1 MNTGYNIIDDSDFT
15 SKIEDT
21 PLIICSAGCYRL
33 VKQQH
38 LKTYRCNGRKD
49 FQLLY
54 ITQGKGYFKR
64 DGNFFEL
71 KEGELIIYYPD
82 EVQEYDYFL
91 KDKPEVYWLHFAGTL
106 ASQLLAPF
114 TLDSLHKVK
123 IGLHGS
129 YLNLWNKIIGEIQI
143 KEEHYEQLTNLYL
156 QELLLKMLRG
166 NILIDHNML
175 NKKALFRNIME
186 DFHNQYNQNTKISE
200 YALKNHIS
208 TCWLIRG
215 FKEETGFTPQ
225 IYITKIRMN
234 KAKEL
239 LLYSELSIN
248 EIASIIGYENPL
260 YFSRIFKKNMNL
272 SPNNYRKKYLYV
284 K

>member
-1 MNTGYNIIDDSDFT
+1 MYAIRS
-15 SKIEDT
+15 
-21 PLIICSAGCYRL
+21 
-33 VKQQH
+33 
-38 LKTYRCNGRKD
+38 
-49 FQLLY
+49 
-54 ITQGKGYFKR
+54 
-64 DGNFFEL
+64 
-71 KEGELIIYYPD
+71 YYD
-82 EVQEYDYFL
+82 
-91 KDKPEVYWLHFAGTL
+91 WLHFAGTL

-215 FKEETGFTPQ
+215 FKEETGFTP
-225 IYITKIRMN
+225 
-234 KAKEL
+234 
-239 LLYSELSIN
+239 
-248 EIASIIGYENPL
+248 
-260 YFSRIFKKNMNL
+260 
-272 SPNNYRKKYLYV
+272 
-284 K
+284 